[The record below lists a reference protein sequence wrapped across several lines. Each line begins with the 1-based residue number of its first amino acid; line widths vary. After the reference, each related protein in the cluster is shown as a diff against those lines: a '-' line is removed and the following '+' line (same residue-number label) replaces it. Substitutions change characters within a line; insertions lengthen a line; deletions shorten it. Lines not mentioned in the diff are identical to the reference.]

1 MLHDGPVS
9 IVPGADLKLQEF
21 GGARVSTHLYLADS
35 RYIRRQIEQVREQL
49 LLFESRP
56 DEYGE
61 VMRVG
66 FAEVALLRAAERAR
80 KAMRRWDREHL
91 EVRG

>member
-1 MLHDGPVS
+1 
-9 IVPGADLKLQEF
+9 
-21 GGARVSTHLYLADS
+21 VSTHLYLADS
-35 RYIRRQIEQVREQL
+35 RYIRRQIERVREQL

-66 FAEVALLRAAERAR
+66 FAEVALLQAVERSR
-80 KAMRRWDREHL
+80 KAMRRWDREHMG
-91 EVRG
+91 VQG